1 MNIEPTSGWPP
12 PAPPPPKNSPVRVL
26 GVLVLVVAIVAAV
39 ALPGLG
45 VVSFGET
52 VVAGE
57 ARPAGSGVA
66 SQREPGKPGPVLATA
81 ENPLLA
87 DGVELPQTNCQ
98 LPSLR
103 RSEEQLQAYYE
114 AAMRCLDAAWKPT
127 LESVGEPFSTPV
139 LQIKDESESSC
150 GGLPPK
156 EEATAFYCPADNA
169 IHMPRKRLLETVG
182 TVQAAHLA
190 VLAHEYGHHVQSLS
204 GIMEAAFEEMS
215 TYDEDSPEELRVT
228 RRMELQANCFAGLFL
243 ASTNGR
249 GSVSKALAQQGV
261 KEFENSIAS
270 DSHGTVPNQVKWAK
284 AGFQKSTSACNT
296 FKAGE
301 AEVR

>member
-1 MNIEPTSGWPP
+1 MNIEPTTAWPP
-12 PAPPPPKNSPVRVL
+12 PPRNSPVRVL

-52 VVAGE
+52 VVTGQ
-57 ARPAGSGVA
+57 ARPAGSGVNA
-66 SQREPGKPGPVLATA
+66 PGKPVYSTA
-81 ENPLLA
+81 GNPLLA
-87 DGVELPQTNCQ
+87 EGVELPQINCQ

-114 AAMRCLDAAWKPT
+114 AAMRCLDSAWQPT
-127 LESVGEPFSTPV
+127 LERAGMAFATPV
-139 LQIKDESESSC
+139 LQIKDETESSC

-190 VLAHEYGHHVQSLS
+190 VLAHEYGHHVQALS
-204 GIMEAAFEEMS
+204 GIMEAAFEEM
-215 TYDEDSPEELRVT
+215 TAHGDDTPGEQQVT

-243 ASTNGR
+243 ASASGR

-261 KEFENSIAS
+261 KEFENSIGS
-270 DSHGTVPNQVKWAK
+270 ESHGTVPNQVKWAK
-284 AGFQKSTSACNT
+284 AGFQKATSACNT
-296 FKAGE
+296 FTAAEG
-301 AEVR
+301 EVR